1 MYLMDM
7 YETEALLLLCDYKK
21 HFVNYADIALL
32 AMPSILSHNKKG
44 SEAKLSLI
52 ECCMVVTDQIC
63 HMCLFLRCL
72 CVFN

>member
-7 YETEALLLLCDYKK
+7 YDTEALLLLCDIME

-52 ECCMVVTDQIC
+52 ECCMVVSGQIY
-63 HMCLFLRCL
+63 HMCLFLCFVSYR
-72 CVFN
+72 